1 VARKANKSKKSQSVG
16 RPVTVLI
23 AEARRLIAMI
33 EKSQIPFGESA
44 PIFAKV
50 KAQLEAGKPLSV
62 EDHEHLLGLV
72 KKAKDWEK
80 AVESSAMTEPEETM
94 SG

>member
-1 VARKANKSKKSQSVG
+1 MATKANKSKKPQSAS
-16 RPVTVLI
+16 RPATVSI

-33 EKSQIPFGESA
+33 EKSQVPFGESA

-50 KAQLEAGKPLSV
+50 KAQLEAGKALGV
-62 EDHEHLLGLV
+62 EDHEHLLELV

-80 AVESSAMTEPEETM
+80 AVESSAMTEPEETL